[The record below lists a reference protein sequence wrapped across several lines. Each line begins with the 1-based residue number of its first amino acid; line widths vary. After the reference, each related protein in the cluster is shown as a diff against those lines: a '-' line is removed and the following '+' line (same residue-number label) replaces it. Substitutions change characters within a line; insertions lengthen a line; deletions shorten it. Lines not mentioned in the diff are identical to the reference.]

1 MFNTPGNSKQIM
13 MSDELATL
21 RNRVAELE
29 RELSDWK
36 QLASAQEAE
45 QLRDIINSLADI
57 VWSQDPK
64 TWEVLYLS
72 PAIVEVYGRTIEEF
86 LQDPDLWIKVVHPE
100 DQHIVEKYIPSIAER
115 GSADV
120 EYRIIRK
127 DGAIRWLHDRG
138 RAIRNETGEVVR
150 IDGLATDITT
160 RKEIE
165 AERER
170 QRQQEEHIR
179 IQDQTIELQKNLL
192 RELSTPLIPVAEG
205 VIVMPLIGSIDDAR
219 AQQIIETLLNGITQQ
234 QAAIAIIDITGVTII
249 DTQVANTLL
258 RTARAARLVGVEVI
272 LTGIQPSVA
281 QTLVHLGV
289 EFRDLTTHSTLQ
301 RGIAYALER

>member
-1 MFNTPGNSKQIM
+1 
-13 MSDELATL
+13 MSDELAIL
-21 RNRVAELE
+21 RNHIADLE
-29 RELSDWK
+29 RELADWK
-36 QLASAQEAE
+36 RLASAQEAE

-57 VWSQDPK
+57 VWSQDPS

-72 PAIVEVYGRTIEEF
+72 PAIVEVYGRTIDEF
-86 LQDPDLWIKVVHPE
+86 LQDTDLWIKVVYPE
-100 DQHIVEKYIPSIAER
+100 DRQIVENYLPTIVEQ

-120 EYRIIRK
+120 EYRIVHK
-127 DGAIRWLHDRG
+127 DGSIRWLHDRG
-138 RAIRNETGEVVR
+138 RAIRNEHGAIVR
-150 IDGLATDITT
+150 IDGLATNITT

-170 QRQQEEHIR
+170 QRQQAEHIR
-179 IQDQTIELQKNLL
+179 LQDQTIELQKELL

-205 VIVMPLIGSIDDAR
+205 VLVMPLIGSIDDAR

-272 LTGIQPSVA
+272 LTGIQPPVA

-301 RGIAYALER
+301 RGIAYALGR